1 MKKLVKK
8 PKNKKLY
15 LVSLYAGEGG
25 TNTQCYV
32 CGR

>member
-8 PKNKKLY
+8 TKNKNYY

-25 TNTQCYV
+25 TNQNCYG
-32 CGR
+32 C